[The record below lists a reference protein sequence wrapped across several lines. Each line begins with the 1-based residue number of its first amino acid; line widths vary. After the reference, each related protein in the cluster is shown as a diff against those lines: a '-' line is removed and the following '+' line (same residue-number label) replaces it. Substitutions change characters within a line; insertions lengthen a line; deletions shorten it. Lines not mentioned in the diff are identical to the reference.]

1 MVGKN
6 DDIGCMAWL
15 VCENQGGVS
24 LLAVKQETWGAERMP
39 MFPDEE
45 PIREY
50 QRKPKQRI
58 ENAVQCHSLLS

>member
-1 MVGKN
+1 
-6 DDIGCMAWL
+6 MAWL

-50 QRKPKQRI
+50 QRKPKQRKCCP
-58 ENAVQCHSLLS
+58 VSLSIVMNSDSQLSKL

>member
-1 MVGKN
+1 
-6 DDIGCMAWL
+6 MAWL

-39 MFPDEE
+39 MFPDQE

-50 QRKPKQRI
+50 QRKPKHRI
-58 ENAVQCHSLLS
+58 ENAVQCHSQLS

>member
-1 MVGKN
+1 
-6 DDIGCMAWL
+6 MAWL

-45 PIREY
+45 PILEICDIWDINHNFD
-50 QRKPKQRI
+50 K
-58 ENAVQCHSLLS
+58 NS